1 MDFCCIPAILSI
13 LAGNGS
19 KAIGHGVVGVS
30 GHTLLLTEPEAPR
43 KSGVLGR
50 RVGKTLGRRGIH
62 SQIKGWISD
71 SGPLRVLHDHRVQ
84 SVTCEQVTD
93 GK

>member
-30 GHTLLLTEPEAPR
+30 GHTLLQRPSEVSEE
-43 KSGVLGR
+43 S
-50 RVGKTLGRRGIH
+50 
-62 SQIKGWISD
+62 
-71 SGPLRVLHDHRVQ
+71 
-84 SVTCEQVTD
+84 
-93 GK
+93 